1 MSVST
6 PPTASPGVTPPL
18 APELWDW
25 YKYHADQR
33 LRSFNFFIV
42 FVGGL
47 VLLLG
52 SSSINSHLV
61 LARIASALGIVL
73 SLGFFMLDVRNAQL
87 VDITFKS
94 IEAREGT
101 LGDVIDRANLATITW
116 KEIRFF
122 SRDRGFLT
130 NVARHKFVLRVI
142 MLAAAVVFAI
152 FTFIGPR

>member
-6 PPTASPGVTPPL
+6 PPPRSPGVTLL

-52 SSSINSHLV
+52 SASISGHLV
-61 LARIASALGIVL
+61 LARTASGLGILL

-87 VDITFKS
+87 VDVTFDS
-94 IEAREGT
+94 IEDKDGT
-101 LGDVIDRANLATITW
+101 LGEIIRRADLATITW
-116 KEIRFF
+116 KEIQFYR
-122 SRDRGFLT
+122 RDRGILT
-130 NVARHKFVLRVI
+130 NISRHKFVLRTV
-142 MLAAAVVFAI
+142 MLAAAVVFVI
-152 FTFIGPR
+152 FTIIGPS